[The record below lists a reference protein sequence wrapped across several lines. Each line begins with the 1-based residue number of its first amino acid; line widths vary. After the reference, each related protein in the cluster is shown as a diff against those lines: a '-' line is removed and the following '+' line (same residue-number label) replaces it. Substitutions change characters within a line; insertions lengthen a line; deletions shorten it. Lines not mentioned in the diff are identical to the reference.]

1 VNKVVLAEN
10 ELSTYRIHKQNQETY
25 RYTKPK
31 QRPAKRPQK
40 KGKTIV
46 SLVFIA
52 IAVMF
57 MLLRFSAIN
66 ESQIRVNELQAELK
80 SITDQNERLR
90 VEVASLKA
98 VARVEDIAKNRLNMI
113 EPGSSQII
121 YIND

>member
-25 RYTKPK
+25 RYIKPK